1 MNKED
6 MKKNISSTA
15 ENQSKKSQKDFKKD
29 SKSVDIKDKV
39 IEDLKIKLKE
49 AEEKLLR
56 ELAENE
62 NLRKRHEKEIQDN
75 FKYAIK
81 NFAYD
86 LLPVTD
92 NFQRA
97 VNSVSKDEVEKNKVL
112 KNLVLG
118 LQAVEKEIHEIFDKN
133 GVKQFDSM
141 NQKFN
146 PEIHQAVSKIISE
159 SPEGVII
166 EELQK
171 GFNIGDRL
179 LRSAMVIVSSG
190 KGKE

>member
-1 MNKED
+1 
-6 MKKNISSTA
+6 
-15 ENQSKKSQKDFKKD
+15 
-29 SKSVDIKDKV
+29 
-39 IEDLKIKLKE
+39 
-49 AEEKLLR
+49 
-56 ELAENE
+56 
-62 NLRKRHEKEIQDN
+62 
-75 FKYAIK
+75 
-81 NFAYD
+81 

>member
-1 MNKED
+1 